1 MERAT
6 QSPGQVSSN
15 VEGAQNESGLFSS
28 ESLPNILRLIS
39 AGSPL
44 PEILNVIARLVESQG
59 EGLFCTIW
67 LPDEQGNYLYC
78 AAAPSLPGFSDHVGR
93 MEVSPKGASCGTAV
107 YRREPVY
114 VTDILA
120 DPRWDDYR
128 QLMLPYGIRS
138 VWSRPLFTSEGKV
151 LGTFAILYRE
161 ARSPGT
167 SDLQLIE
174 DASHIT
180 GIAIERHINEAK
192 LRQVVD
198 TIPALVWSNLPD
210 GPNDFSNQRW
220 QDYTGISSEEAQ
232 GWGWQA
238 AVHPDD
244 LPKLMETWLGMVAA
258 GKAGEFE
265 ARLRR
270 KNGVFRWFLCR
281 IEPLRDESGK
291 VLRWFGTATDID
303 TLKQTEEKLRE
314 DERER
319 ERLKD
324 ELRHERDRLRLL
336 LEITNSMTSKLDL
349 RRLVEVLS
357 TSLLR
362 VTRCDFCAL
371 LLPDADSGQ
380 LRVTTLYNP
389 EARGSLCDGTL
400 IPIHGSSCDKAF
412 RTGKTQHFNN
422 YEEVR
427 DDPEYFGSSVGRPF
441 YQRVVAEGLVSG
453 CDLPLVGRGG
463 VVGVLAALKRSE
475 RAYSKDDVTFLEQ
488 VAGQVA
494 IAVENAL
501 DYEKATKDRDKETKQ
516 RLYLEEEIRSE
527 FTEIVGES
535 RALKTALSLVS
546 VVAPTDSTVLVLGET
561 GTGKELVA
569 RAIHKLSSRSEK
581 AFVKL
586 NCAAI
591 PLGLLESEL
600 FGHEKGAFTGAIGQK
615 TGRFELAD
623 KGTLFLDEVGDIPL
637 ELQAKLLRVLQEQ
650 EFERLGSNRTH
661 KVDVRLI
668 AATHR
673 DLPAMVK
680 QGAFR
685 EDLYY
690 RMKVF
695 PILIPALRQRA
706 EDIPKLVR
714 HFTEVYARRVN
725 KKIEE
730 IPSETMD
737 ALVRYRW
744 PGNVRE
750 LQNFI
755 ERAVILSPHT
765 TLRAPTSELEPSH
778 APKQSEIILTGL
790 AQVERDHI
798 LRALEASNWVIA
810 GANGA
815 AVRLGM
821 KRTSFVY
828 RMKKLGISR
837 PAASP
842 QKLAAKG

>member
-93 MEVSPKGASCGTAV
+93 TEVCPKGASCGTAV

-114 VTDILA
+114 VTDILT
-120 DPRWDDYR
+120 DPSWDDYR
-128 QLMLPYGIRS
+128 HLMLPYEIRS
-138 VWSRPLFTSEGKV
+138 VWSRPLFTGEGKV

-161 ARSPGT
+161 SRSPDT
-167 SDLQLIE
+167 ADLQLIE
-174 DASHIT
+174 NASHIT
-180 GIAIERHINEAK
+180 GIAIERHMNE
-192 LRQVVD
+192 Q
-198 TIPALVWSNLPD
+198 AL
-210 GPNDFSNQRW
+210 QR
-220 QDYTGISSEEAQ
+220 
-232 GWGWQA
+232 
-238 AVHPDD
+238 
-244 LPKLMETWLGMVAA
+244 
-258 GKAGEFE
+258 
-265 ARLRR
+265 
-270 KNGVFRWFLCR
+270 
-281 IEPLRDESGK
+281 
-291 VLRWFGTATDID
+291 
-303 TLKQTEEKLRE
+303 
-314 DERER
+314 
-319 ERLKD
+319 
-324 ELRHERDRLRLL
+324 ERDRLRLL

-349 RRLVEVLS
+349 RRLVEALS
-357 TSLLR
+357 TDLLR
-362 VTRCDFCAL
+362 VTRCDFCSL
-371 LLPDADSGQ
+371 LLPDADSGE
-380 LRVTTLYNP
+380 LRMTILYNP
-389 EARGSLCDGTL
+389 EPRGYVCDGI
-400 IPIHGSSCDKAF
+400 IPIHGSLCGKAF
-412 RTGKTQHFNN
+412 WTGKTQHFNHVDEHRN
-422 YEEVR
+422 
-427 DDPEYFGSSVGRPF
+427 DPETFGSSVGRPY
-441 YQRVVAEGLVSG
+441 YQRHIQEGLISG
-453 CDLPLVGRGG
+453 CDLPLIGRGG

-475 RAYSKDDVTFLEQ
+475 RAYSKDDVAFLEQ

-501 DYEKATKDRDKETKQ
+501 DYEKAIKDRDKETKQ
-516 RLYLEEEIRSE
+516 RLYLEEEIRAE

-535 RALKTALSLVS
+535 QTLKAALSLAS
-546 VVAPTDSTVLVLGET
+546 VVAPTDSSVLILGET

-569 RAIHKLSSRSEK
+569 RAIHKLGTRSEK

-600 FGHEKGAFTGAIGQK
+600 FGHEKGAFTGAIAQK

-680 QGAFR
+680 QGTFR

-690 RMKVF
+690 RLKVF
-695 PILIPALRQRA
+695 PIHVPALRQRT
-706 EDIPKLVR
+706 EDIPKLVL
-714 HFTEVYARRVN
+714 HFTTLHARRMN
-725 KKIEE
+725 KRIEE
-730 IPSETMD
+730 IPSETME
-737 ALVRYRW
+737 ALVRYPW

-755 ERAVILSPHT
+755 ERAVILSPQS
-765 TLRAPTSELEPSH
+765 TLRAPTSELESFQTPEQTNT
-778 APKQSEIILTGL
+778 PMNGL
-790 AQVERDHI
+790 AEVEREHI
-798 LRALEASNWVIA
+798 LRALEVSNWVI
-810 GANGA
+810 GGRNGA
-815 AVRLGM
+815 AERLGM
-821 KRTSFVY
+821 KRTSLVY
-828 RMKKLGISR
+828 RMKKLLISR
-837 PAASP
+837 PALAS
-842 QKLAAKG
+842 QKRSVAGAGGGD